1 MKHCVYLS
9 CIVIICCLGSC
20 SVNGKMHQA
29 ENSCDTT
36 ICYKERSS
44 RFEGFSELDVFW
56 CNCNKRSYFKIT
68 SVFNKKEG
76 NGYTLFI
83 GSSSDNNSKHF
94 KINYTKG
101 ISLLEKNLIYMKE
114 IYQKNQMNQIHI
126 QMSIMGD
133 ASADITKI
141 YNSNKN
147 AGNAFDRKTFKE
159 AVMNSRMIA
168 DINRLLA
175 PYHLIVKDATFELVA
190 NFAKEDFEKS
200 NKLDENQCPSTIL
213 VSDDLYLTIGKANV

>member
-133 ASADITKI
+133 ASVDITNI
-141 YNSNKN
+141 YNSNKK
-147 AGNAFDRKTFKE
+147 AKSTFDEKTFKE
-159 AVMNSRMIA
+159 AIMNSRMIA
-168 DINRLLA
+168 DVNRILA
-175 PYHLIVKDATFELVA
+175 PYHMIVKDATFELVA
-190 NFAKEDFEKS
+190 DYSIETLKIDNILE
-200 NKLDENQCPSTIL
+200 LNQYPSIIL
-213 VSDDLYLTIGKANV
+213 ISDDLYLTIEKKN